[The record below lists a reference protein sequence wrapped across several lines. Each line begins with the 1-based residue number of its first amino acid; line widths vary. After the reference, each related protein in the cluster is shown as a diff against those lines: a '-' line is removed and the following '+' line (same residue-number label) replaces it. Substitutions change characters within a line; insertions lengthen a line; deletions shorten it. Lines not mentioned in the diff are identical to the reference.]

1 MYVINLLMQRIGF
14 ATGYAPDA
22 TVRDM
27 IGWIQSAEKRR
38 FEMGF
43 FSETINLVRDA
54 VSALSSFSVSTQKI
68 ALGATQI
75 VRLRSPLVMA
85 QTMATLDELSG
96 GRTVFAFGACTQSHA
111 VRHGLEVLDPAA
123 ILVEYVESVR
133 QILTGDEASYEGKFV
148 KFKNIRL
155 SFEPPRRRIP
165 IWIAATS
172 KTGLRIAGA
181 VGDGVLLNTI
191 ASPDYSKNAVEIVRN
206 SAREAGRNPEDLEV
220 AQLIVA
226 AASENQK
233 EAIDA
238 VRWEVA
244 NKFTPTQ
251 AGFNFRQKLRVG
263 ESVMKEEDFPMLQKA
278 YETGGMEGLMRA
290 LPESYLTG
298 LAACGTP
305 DEVKE
310 RLGEYSSAKVRLPLV
325 RPAKAELSTELIDLL
340 APD

>member
-1 MYVINLLMQRIGF
+1 
-14 ATGYAPDA
+14 
-22 TVRDM
+22 M
-27 IGWIQSAEKRR
+27 IEWIQSAEKRR

-43 FSETINLVRDA
+43 FSETINLVRDG
-54 VSALSSFSVSTQKI
+54 VSALSSFSLSTQTLR
-68 ALGATQI
+68 LGATQV

-96 GRTVFAFGACTQSHA
+96 GRVVFAFGACTQSHA
-111 VRHGLEVLDPAA
+111 SRHGLELVDPAA
-123 ILVEYVESVR
+123 SLVEYVESVR
-133 QILTGDEASYEGKFV
+133 QILTGNEVSYEGRFV
-148 KFKNIRL
+148 KFKNVRL
-155 SFEPPRRRIP
+155 SFEPPRRKIP

-191 ASPDYSKNAVEIVRN
+191 ASPAYSKNAVEIVEN

-226 AASENQK
+226 AASADRRK
-233 EAIDA
+233 ALDA

-244 NKFTPTQ
+244 NKFTPVQ

-263 ESVMKEEDFPMLQKA
+263 EPVMKEEDFPTFQRA

-290 LPESYLTG
+290 MPDSYLTG
-298 LAACGTP
+298 LTACGTP
-305 DEVKE
+305 EEVRE
-310 RLGEYSSAKVRLPLV
+310 SLSEYGRAKVKLPLV
-325 RPAKAELSTELIDLL
+325 RPARIEFSAELIDML